1 MTAAVGPTPFGAPTS
16 AGPGMDG
23 FSITPSDSTNFAS
36 MVRCIYV
43 GVTGDVSLVTSQGT
57 NLVFKS
63 CPAGL
68 FIPVCSIRVN
78 NTNTTAAGL
87 IGIV

>member
-1 MTAAVGPTPFGAPTS
+1 MTASTGPTPFGSNNS

-23 FSITPSDSTNFAS
+23 FSITPSDSTNFTA
-36 MVRCIYV
+36 MARCIYV
-43 GVTGDVSLVTSQGT
+43 GVTGDVSLVTQGGNT
-57 NLVFKS
+57 LLFKN

-78 NTNTTAAGL
+78 NSLTTATNL